1 MSSLQVCRPGA
12 LCDLSTSLQA
22 SGPGGRHD
30 VSWPLVLGSQVAGRG
45 VDLTLP
51 LQNMDGSAS
60 LPLRLSSALTHTW
73 ATSSR
78 PREE

>member
-1 MSSLQVCRPGA
+1 MISALPSKLLAQVGGMTCPGPWSLA
-12 LCDLSTSLQA
+12 LRLQ
-22 SGPGGRHD
+22 D
-30 VSWPLVLGSQVAGRG
+30 KG

-60 LPLRLSSALTHTW
+60 LPLKLYSALTQTW